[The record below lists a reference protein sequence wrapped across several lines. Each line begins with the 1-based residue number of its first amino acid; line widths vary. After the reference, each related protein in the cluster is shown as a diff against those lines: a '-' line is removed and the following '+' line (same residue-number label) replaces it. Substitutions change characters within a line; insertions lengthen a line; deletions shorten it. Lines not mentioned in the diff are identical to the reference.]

1 MKRMN
6 TFITKPLAASAAAVL
21 STIERDEL
29 ATALNR
35 DCLCVT
41 VNHDTLRRELDA
53 DGADADADLYR
64 EILTTRPNL
73 FSATAVFV
81 TPQQVERM
89 REIIRAV
96 EAVVAFPAYRESVL
110 TEAPEIARF
119 DPGPRGVFMGYDF
132 HLGPA
137 GPQLIEINTNAGGAL
152 LNTALARAQAACC
165 ETMKPLIPG
174 PTRVGP
180 LDDIFHK
187 TFLREWRRQ
196 RGEQALTS
204 IAIVDDVPREQY
216 LYPEFVLFE
225 RLFRRHGL
233 KAVIADPAELR
244 IRHGKLWHEN
254 RQIDLV
260 YNRLT
265 DFTLEE
271 PRHAVLRQTYLE
283 GGVVLT
289 PHPRAHALYADKR
302 NLVALTDGTRLR
314 AWQVPEPV
322 IHTLLTGIPRT
333 VRVTAADAEALWA
346 RRRTLFF
353 KPAAGYG
360 AKAAYRGD
368 KLTRRVWDEIA
379 SGCYVAQ
386 EQIAPSE
393 RRLRQNGIET
403 ALKLDIRN
411 YVYDGEVQ
419 LLAAR
424 LYQGQM
430 TNFRT
435 PGGGFAPVFCPSPE
449 GHPPGNLIA
458 CSAGKV
464 CK

>member
-1 MKRMN
+1 MN
-6 TFITKPLAASAAAVL
+6 RFITKPSAVNATAIR
-21 STIERDEL
+21 SATGSEDL

-41 VNHDTLRRELDA
+41 VNRDTLRRELDA
-53 DGADADADLYR
+53 DGADADLYD
-64 EILTTRPNL
+64 EMLATRSNL

-96 EAVVAFPAYRESVL
+96 ETVVALPAYRETVL
-110 TEAPEIARF
+110 AEAPEIARF
-119 DPGPRGVFMGYDF
+119 EPGPCGVFMGYDF
-132 HLGPA
+132 HLGPE

-174 PTRVGP
+174 PTSLAT
-180 LDDIFHK
+180 LDDSFHRM
-187 TFLREWRRQ
+187 FLREWRRQ
-196 RGEQALTS
+196 RDAQPLTS
-204 IAIVDDVPREQY
+204 IAIVDDAPREQY
-216 LYPEFVLFE
+216 LYPEFLLFE

-233 KAVIADPAELR
+233 KAVIADPSDLN
-244 IRHGKLWHEN
+244 IHHGKLWHEN
-254 RQIDLV
+254 QAIDLV

-265 DFTLEE
+265 DFSLDES
-271 PRHAVLRQTYLE
+271 RHAVLREAYLE
-283 GGVVLT
+283 GSVVLT

-302 NLVALTDGTRLR
+302 NLVALTDSARLR
-314 AWQVPEPV
+314 AWQVPESV
-322 IHTLLTGIPRT
+322 VHTLLTGIPRT
-333 VRVTAADAEALWA
+333 VAVNVTHAPELWE
-346 RRRTLFF
+346 RRRNLFF

-360 AKAAYRGD
+360 GRAAYRGD
-368 KLTRRVWDEIA
+368 KLTRRVWDDIV
-379 SGCYVAQ
+379 SGRYVAQ
-386 EQIAPSE
+386 EQIAPSQ
-393 RRLRQNGIET
+393 RRLRQNGTET

-411 YVYDGEVQ
+411 YVYDGQVQ

-424 LYQGQM
+424 LYQGQT

-449 GHPPGNLIA
+449 GNPPANLIA
-458 CSAGKV
+458 CGTRKV

>member
-1 MKRMN
+1 MTIFSGTTLALAMN
-6 TFITKPLAASAAAVL
+6 AAAT
-21 STIERDEL
+21 STRSEDL

-41 VNHDTLRRELDA
+41 VNHDTRRRELDA
-53 DGADADADLYR
+53 DGANADLYD
-64 EILTTRPNL
+64 EILATRPNL

-89 REIIRAV
+89 HAIIRAV
-96 EAVVAFPAYRESVL
+96 ETVVAIPAYREEVL
-110 TEAPEIARF
+110 TAAPEIARF

-174 PTRVGP
+174 PVRVSA
-180 LDDIFHK
+180 LDDIFHQ
-187 TFLREWRRQ
+187 TFRREWQRQ
-196 RGEQALTS
+196 RSAQPLTS
-204 IAIVDDVPREQY
+204 IAIVDDAPREQY
-216 LYPEFVLFE
+216 LYPEFLLFE
-225 RLFRRHGL
+225 RLFHRHGL
-233 KAVIADPAELR
+233 KTVIADPSELR
-244 IRHGKLWHEN
+244 IRHGKLWHED
-254 RQIDLV
+254 QPIDLV

-265 DFTLEE
+265 DFALEE
-271 PRHAVLRQTYLE
+271 PRHAVLRQAYLE
-283 GGVVLT
+283 DSVVLT
-289 PHPRAHALYADKR
+289 PHPRAHAFYADKR
-302 NLVALTDGTRLR
+302 NLVALTDGARLR

-322 IHTLLTGIPRT
+322 IHTLLTGIPHT
-333 VRVTAADAEALWA
+333 VPVTRASAEGLWTH
-346 RRRTLFF
+346 RRKLFF

-360 AKAAYRGD
+360 GRAAYRGD
-368 KLTRRVWDEIA
+368 KLTKRVWDEIV
-379 SGCYVAQ
+379 SGFYVAQ

-393 RRLRQNGIET
+393 RRLHQNGTET

-411 YVYDGEVQ
+411 YVYAGEVQ

-424 LYQGQM
+424 LYQGQT

-435 PGGGFAPVFCPSPE
+435 PGGGFAPVFCTITGRVFP
-449 GHPPGNLIA
+449 
-458 CSAGKV
+458 KQ
-464 CK
+464 

>member
-1 MKRMN
+1 MN
-6 TFITKPLAASAAAVL
+6 QLISKPSVENSSAVLAA
-21 STIERDEL
+21 TRPEEL

-41 VNHDTLRRELDA
+41 VNRDTLRRELNA
-53 DGADADADLYR
+53 DGADADLYD
-64 EILTTRPNL
+64 EMLATRPNL

-81 TPQQVERM
+81 TPQQIERM

-96 EAVVAFPAYRESVL
+96 ETVVALPAYREAVL
-110 TEAPEIARF
+110 AEAPEIARF
-119 DPGPRGVFMGYDF
+119 DPGPSGVFMGYDF

-152 LNTALARAQAACC
+152 LNTSLVRAQAACC

-174 PTRVGP
+174 PASIGA
-180 LDDIFHK
+180 LDDIFYQM
-187 TFLREWRRQ
+187 FQREWQRQ
-196 RGEQALTS
+196 RGERPLAC

-216 LYPEFVLFE
+216 LYPEFRLFE

-233 KAVIADPAELR
+233 KAVIADPSELN
-244 IRHGKLWHEN
+244 RHNGKLKYEGQ
-254 RQIDLV
+254 QIDLV

-265 DFTLEE
+265 DFALEE
-271 PRHAVLRQTYLE
+271 PRHALLRQVYLE
-283 GGVVLT
+283 GSVVLT
-289 PHPRAHALYADKR
+289 PNPRAHALYADKR
-302 NLVALTDGTRLR
+302 NLVALTDGSRMR
-314 AWQVPEPV
+314 AWWVPEPI
-322 IHTLLTGIPRT
+322 IHTLLAGIPRT
-333 VRVTAADAEALWA
+333 IAVDTAHALGLWE
-346 RRRTLFF
+346 RRRQLFF

-368 KLTRRVWDEIA
+368 KLTKRVWEEIL
-379 SGCYVAQ
+379 SGNYVAQ

-393 RRLRQNGIET
+393 RRLQQNGVET

-424 LYQGQM
+424 LYQGQT

-435 PGGGFAPVFCPSPE
+435 PGGGFAPVFSPSAGGDLPE
-449 GHPPGNLIA
+449 NQIN
-458 CSAGKV
+458 CNTGKV

>member
-1 MKRMN
+1 MN
-6 TFITKPLAASAAAVL
+6 RFINQPPAMNLASIHSANG
-21 STIERDEL
+21 SEDL

-41 VNHDTLRRELDA
+41 VNRDTLWRDLDA
-53 DGADADADLYR
+53 DGADADLYR
-64 EILTTRPNL
+64 EMLATRPNL

-96 EAVVAFPAYRESVL
+96 ETVVALPGYREEMLAES
-110 TEAPEIARF
+110 PEIARF
-119 DPGPRGVFMGYDF
+119 DPGPHGVFMGYDF

-165 ETMKPLIPG
+165 EMMKPLIPG
-174 PTRVGP
+174 PVTLAA
-180 LDDIFHK
+180 LDDNFHR
-187 TFLREWRRQ
+187 TFLQEWRRQ
-196 RGEQALTS
+196 RGEQPLTS
-204 IAIVDDVPREQY
+204 IAIVDDSPREQY
-216 LYPEFVLFE
+216 LYPEFLLFE

-233 KAVIADPAELR
+233 KAMIADPTELHLR
-244 IRHGKLWHEN
+244 EGRLWHEN
-254 RQIDLV
+254 QPVDLV

-265 DFTLEE
+265 DFALEK
-271 PRHAVLRQTYLE
+271 PRHALLRQAYLE
-283 GGVVLT
+283 NSVVLT

-302 NLVALTDGTRLR
+302 NLVALTDGARLR
-314 AWQVPEPV
+314 AWRVPESV
-322 IHTLLTGIPRT
+322 IETLLTGIPCT
-333 VRVTAADAEALWA
+333 VRVTAADAGALWE

-360 AKAAYRGD
+360 ARAAYRGD
-368 KLTRRVWDEIA
+368 KLTRGTWNEITA
-379 SGCYVAQ
+379 GNYVAQ
-386 EQIAPSE
+386 ERIAPSE
-393 RRLRQNGIET
+393 RRLRQNGTEA

-411 YVYDGEVQ
+411 YVYDGAVQ

-424 LYQGQM
+424 LYQGQT

-435 PGGGFAPVFCPSPE
+435 PGGGFAPVFCLAPE
-449 GHPPGNLIA
+449 EDLPGHQTVCG
-458 CSAGKV
+458 AGKI

>member
-1 MKRMN
+1 MDR
-6 TFITKPLAASAAAVL
+6 FITKPSAVNAVAVH
-21 STIERDEL
+21 STAGSEDL

-41 VNHDTLRRELDA
+41 VNHDTLRHDLDA
-53 DGADADADLYR
+53 DGANADLYD
-64 EILTTRPNL
+64 EILATRPNL

-96 EAVVAFPAYRESVL
+96 ETVVALPAYREAVL
-110 TEAPEIARF
+110 AEAPEIARF

-165 ETMKPLIPG
+165 EMMKPLIPG
-174 PTRVGP
+174 PTSLAA
-180 LDDIFHK
+180 LDDTFHQM
-187 TFLREWRRQ
+187 FLREWQRQ
-196 RGEQALTS
+196 RGEQPLTS
-204 IAIVDDVPREQY
+204 IAIVDDGPREQY
-216 LYPEFVLFE
+216 LYPEFLLFE

-233 KAVIADPAELR
+233 KAVIADPADLN
-244 IRHGKLWHEN
+244 IHHGKLWHEN
-254 RQIDLV
+254 QAIDLV

-265 DFTLEE
+265 DFSLEE
-271 PRHAVLRQTYLE
+271 PHHAVLRQTYLE

-289 PHPRAHALYADKR
+289 PHPHAHALYADKR
-302 NLVALTDGTRLR
+302 NLIALTDGTRLR

-333 VRVTAADAEALWA
+333 VAVDAAHAAELWE
-346 RRRTLFF
+346 RRHKLFF

-379 SGCYVAQ
+379 SGRYVAQ
-386 EQIAPSE
+386 EQIAPSQ
-393 RRLRQNGIET
+393 RRLRQNGTET

-424 LYQGQM
+424 LYQGQT

-458 CSAGKV
+458 CGAGKI

>member
-1 MKRMN
+1 MDR
-6 TFITKPLAASAAAVL
+6 FITKPSAVNAATVHSAAG
-21 STIERDEL
+21 SEDL

-41 VNHDTLRRELDA
+41 VNRDTLRHDLDA
-53 DGADADADLYR
+53 DGANADLYDG
-64 EILTTRPNL
+64 ILATRPNL

-89 REIIRAV
+89 HQIIRAV
-96 EAVVAFPAYRESVL
+96 ETVVALPAYRETVL
-110 TEAPEIARF
+110 AEAPDIARF
-119 DPGPRGVFMGYDF
+119 EPGPHGVFMGYDF

-152 LNTALARAQAACC
+152 LNVALQRAQSACC
-165 ETMKPLIPG
+165 ETMKPLIPASARAG
-174 PTRVGP
+174 A
-180 LDDIFHK
+180 LDDIFHRM
-187 TFLREWRRQ
+187 FLREWLRQ
-196 RGEQALTS
+196 RGDQALTS
-204 IAIVDDVPREQY
+204 IAIVDDAPREQY
-216 LYPEFVLFE
+216 LYPEFLLFE

-244 IRHGKLWHEN
+244 VLDGKLWHEN
-254 RQIDLV
+254 QAIDLV

-265 DFTLEE
+265 DFYLDES
-271 PRHAVLRQTYLE
+271 RHAVLRQAYLE

-302 NLVALTDGTRLR
+302 NLVALTDDAQLR

-368 KLTRRVWDEIA
+368 KLTQRVWNEINA
-379 SGCYVAQ
+379 GNYVAQ

-393 RRLRQNGIET
+393 RRLRQNGTEA

-424 LYQGQM
+424 LYQGQT

-449 GHPPGNLIA
+449 GNPPGNQIA
-458 CSAGKV
+458 CGASEV

>member
-1 MKRMN
+1 MN
-6 TFITKPLAASAAAVL
+6 RFITKPSAVNATAVR
-21 STIERDEL
+21 SATGSEDM

-41 VNHDTLRRELDA
+41 INRHTLRHELDA
-53 DGADADADLYR
+53 DGGNADLYD
-64 EILTTRPNL
+64 EILATRPNL

-89 REIIRAV
+89 RAIIRAV
-96 EAVVAFPAYRESVL
+96 EIVVALPAYREAVL
-110 TEAPEIARF
+110 AEAPEIARF
-119 DPGPRGVFMGYDF
+119 DAGPRGVFMGYDF

-165 ETMKPLIPG
+165 EMMKPLLPG
-174 PTRVGP
+174 PAHVGA
-180 LDDIFHK
+180 LDDTFHQM
-187 TFLREWRRQ
+187 FLHEWQRQ
-196 RGEQALTS
+196 RGEQLLTS
-204 IAIVDDVPREQY
+204 IAIVDDAPREQY
-216 LYPEFVLFE
+216 LYPEFLLFE
-225 RLFRRHGL
+225 RLFHRHGL
-233 KAVIADPAELR
+233 KAVIADPAELKMLD
-244 IRHGKLWHEN
+244 GKLWHGDL
-254 RQIDLV
+254 QIDLV

-265 DFTLEE
+265 DFALEE
-271 PRHAVLRQTYLE
+271 PRHTVLRQAYLE
-283 GGVVLT
+283 GSVVLT

-302 NLVALTDGTRLR
+302 NLVALTDGARLH

-333 VRVTAADAEALWA
+333 VSVTRASAELLWA
-346 RRRTLFF
+346 RRRELFF

-360 AKAAYRGD
+360 GRAAYRGA
-368 KLTRRVWDEIA
+368 KLTRRVWNEIV
-379 SGCYVAQ
+379 SGRYVAQ
-386 EQIAPSE
+386 ERIAPSE
-393 RRLRQNGIET
+393 RRLRRNGTEM

-424 LYQGQM
+424 LYQGQT

-449 GHPPGNLIA
+449 GHPPGNSSA
-458 CSAGKV
+458 CGAGKV

>member
-1 MKRMN
+1 MN
-6 TFITKPLAASAAAVL
+6 KFITKPPAVNAAAVR
-21 STIERDEL
+21 SATGPEDL

-41 VNHDTLRRELDA
+41 VNRDALRRELDA
-53 DGADADADLYR
+53 DDANADLYD
-64 EILTTRPNL
+64 EILATRSNL

-81 TPQQVERM
+81 TRTQAERM

-96 EAVVAFPAYRESVL
+96 EAVVALPVYREDVL
-110 TEAPEIARF
+110 AEAPEIARF
-119 DPGPRGVFMGYDF
+119 DPGPRGAFMGYDF

-152 LNTALARAQAACC
+152 LNTALARAQTACC
-165 ETMKPLIPG
+165 ETMQPLIPG
-174 PTRVGP
+174 PTRVGA
-180 LDDIFHK
+180 LDDIFHRM
-187 TFLREWRRQ
+187 FLREWRRQ
-196 RGEQALTS
+196 RGAQALTS
-204 IAIVDDVPREQY
+204 IAIVDDAPREQY
-216 LYPEFVLFE
+216 LYPEFLLFE

-244 IRHGKLWHEN
+244 MHDGKLWHEN
-254 RQIDLV
+254 GKIDLV

-265 DFTLEE
+265 DFSLDE
-271 PRHAVLRQTYLE
+271 PRHAVLRQAYLE

-302 NLVALTDGTRLR
+302 NLVALTDGARLR

-333 VRVTAADAEALWA
+333 VAVDTAHAPELWE
-346 RRRTLFF
+346 RRRKLFF

-360 AKAAYRGD
+360 GRAAYRGA
-368 KLTRRVWDEIA
+368 KLTRRVWDEIV
-379 SGCYVAQ
+379 SGHYVAQ

-393 RRLRQNGIET
+393 RRLRQNGTET

-411 YVYDGEVQ
+411 FVYDGEVQ

-424 LYQGQM
+424 LYQGQT

-449 GHPPGNLIA
+449 SNPPGNQIA
-458 CSAGKV
+458 CGAGKI

>member
-1 MKRMN
+1 MTILSGTTLPPATN
-6 TFITKPLAASAAAVL
+6 AAATTAG
-21 STIERDEL
+21 SEDL

-35 DCLCVT
+35 DCLCIT

-53 DGADADADLYR
+53 NGADADLYR
-64 EILTTRPNL
+64 EMLATRPNL

-89 REIIRAV
+89 REIIHAV
-96 EAVVAFPAYRESVL
+96 ETVVALPAYREAVL
-110 TEAPEIARF
+110 AEAPEIARF
-119 DPGPRGVFMGYDF
+119 DPGPCGVFMGYDF

-137 GPQLIEINTNAGGAL
+137 GPRLIEINTNAGGAL

-165 ETMKPLIPG
+165 ETMKPLIPE
-174 PTRVGP
+174 PARDVD
-180 LDDIFHK
+180 LDDIFHRM
-187 TFLREWRRQ
+187 FLREWRRQ
-196 RGEQALTS
+196 RSEHPLTS
-204 IAIVDDVPREQY
+204 IAIVDDAPREQY

-233 KAVIADPAELR
+233 KAMIADPAELR
-244 IRHGKLWHEN
+244 MLDGKLWHEN
-254 RQIDLV
+254 QAIDLV

-265 DFTLEE
+265 DFSLDE
-271 PRHAVLRQTYLE
+271 PRHAVLRQAYLE
-283 GGVVLT
+283 ASIVLT

-302 NLVALTDGTRLR
+302 NLVALTDGARLR

-322 IHTLLTGIPRT
+322 IHTLLTGIPHT
-333 VRVTAADAEALWA
+333 VAVDAAHAAELWE
-346 RRRTLFF
+346 RRRKLFF

-360 AKAAYRGD
+360 GRATYRGD
-368 KLTRRVWDEIA
+368 KLTRRVWDEIV
-379 SGCYVAQ
+379 SGRYVAQ
-386 EQIAPSE
+386 EQIVPSQ
-393 RRLRQNGIET
+393 RRLRQNGTEA

-424 LYQGQM
+424 LYQGQT

-449 GHPPGNLIA
+449 SNPPGNQIA
-458 CSAGKV
+458 CGAGKV

>member
-1 MKRMN
+1 MN
-6 TFITKPLAASAAAVL
+6 RFISKPSAVNAAAVR
-21 STIERDEL
+21 SATGSEDL

-41 VNHDTLRRELDA
+41 VNRDTLRRDLNA
-53 DGADADADLYR
+53 DGADADLYR
-64 EILTTRPNL
+64 EILATRPNL

-96 EAVVAFPAYRESVL
+96 ETVVALPAYREAVL
-110 TEAPEIARF
+110 AEAPEIARF
-119 DPGPRGVFMGYDF
+119 DPGPCGVFMGYDF

-152 LNTALARAQAACC
+152 LNVALQRAQSACC
-165 ETMKPLIPG
+165 ETMKPLIPAPACAG
-174 PTRVGP
+174 A
-180 LDDIFHK
+180 LDDIFHQM
-187 TFLREWRRQ
+187 FLREWRRQ

-204 IAIVDDVPREQY
+204 IAIVDDAPREQY
-216 LYPEFVLFE
+216 LYPEFLLFE

-233 KAVIADPAELR
+233 KAVIAGPAE
-244 IRHGKLWHEN
+244 IRMHNGKLWHEN
-254 RQIDLV
+254 QAIDLV

-265 DFTLEE
+265 DFSLDES
-271 PRHAVLRQTYLE
+271 RHAVLRQAYLE
-283 GGVVLT
+283 GSVVLT

-302 NLVALTDGTRLR
+302 NLVALTDDARLR
-314 AWQVPEPV
+314 AWQVPESV
-322 IHTLLTGIPRT
+322 THTLLTGIPRT
-333 VRVTAADAEALWA
+333 VPVDAAHAAELWEW
-346 RRRTLFF
+346 RRKLFF
-353 KPAAGYG
+353 KPTAGYG
-360 AKAAYRGD
+360 GRAAYRGD
-368 KLTRRVWDEIA
+368 KLTRRVWDEIV
-379 SGCYVAQ
+379 SGRYIAQ

-393 RRLRQNGIET
+393 RRLRQNGTEA

-424 LYQGQM
+424 LYQGQT

-449 GHPPGNLIA
+449 GNPPANLIA
-458 CSAGKV
+458 CGTRKV

>member
-1 MKRMN
+1 MN
-6 TFITKPLAASAAAVL
+6 RFITKPSTVNAAAVH
-21 STIERDEL
+21 SATGSKDL

-41 VNHDTLRRELDA
+41 VNRDALRHELDA
-53 DGADADADLYR
+53 DLYD
-64 EILTTRPNL
+64 EMLATRPNL

-96 EAVVAFPAYRESVL
+96 ETVVALPAYREEVL
-110 TEAPEIARF
+110 AEAPEVARF

-174 PTRVGP
+174 PADIGA
-180 LDDIFHK
+180 LDDVFHQM
-187 TFLREWRRQ
+187 FLREWRRQ

-204 IAIVDDVPREQY
+204 ISIVDDAPREQY
-216 LYPEFVLFE
+216 LYPEFLLFE

-244 IRHGKLWHEN
+244 MLDGKLWHEN
-254 RQIDLV
+254 QAIDLV

-265 DFTLEE
+265 DFTLDE
-271 PRHAVLRQTYLE
+271 PRHAVLRQAYLE
-283 GGVVLT
+283 GSVVLT
-289 PHPRAHALYADKR
+289 PHPRVHALYADKR
-302 NLVALTDGTRLR
+302 NLVALTDDARLR

-333 VRVTAADAEALWA
+333 VAVDAAHAAELWE
-346 RRRTLFF
+346 RRRKLFF
-353 KPAAGYG
+353 KPTAGYG
-360 AKAAYRGD
+360 GRAAYRGD
-368 KLTRRVWDEIA
+368 KLTRRVWDEIV
-379 SGCYVAQ
+379 SGRYVAQ
-386 EQIAPSE
+386 EQIAPSQ
-393 RRLRQNGIET
+393 RRLRQNGTEA

-424 LYQGQM
+424 LYQGQT

-435 PGGGFAPVFCPSPE
+435 PGGGFAPVFCSSPE
-449 GHPPGNLIA
+449 GNPPGNPIA
-458 CSAGKV
+458 CGAGKV
-464 CK
+464 CQ

>member
-1 MKRMN
+1 MN
-6 TFITKPLAASAAAVL
+6 RFITKPSTVNATAVRSAAG
-21 STIERDEL
+21 SEDL

-41 VNHDTLRRELDA
+41 VNRDTLRCDLDA
-53 DGADADADLYR
+53 DGANADLYDK
-64 EILTTRPNL
+64 ILATRPNL

-89 REIIRAV
+89 HEIIRAV
-96 EAVVAFPAYRESVL
+96 ETVVALPAYREAVL
-110 TEAPEIARF
+110 AEAPEIARF

-152 LNTALARAQAACC
+152 LNVALQRAQSACG
-165 ETMKPLIPG
+165 ETMKPLIPA
-174 PTRVGP
+174 PARVGA
-180 LDDIFHK
+180 LDDTFRQM
-187 TFLREWRRQ
+187 FLREWQLQ
-196 RGEQALTS
+196 RGKQPLTN
-204 IAIVDDVPREQY
+204 IAIVDDAPREQY
-216 LYPEFVLFE
+216 LYPEFLLFE

-244 IRHGKLWHEN
+244 MHNSKLWHEN
-254 RQIDLV
+254 QAIDLV

-265 DFTLEE
+265 DFALQE
-271 PRHAVLRQTYLE
+271 PRHALLRQAYLE

-289 PHPRAHALYADKR
+289 PHPRAHALYADKH
-302 NLVALTDGTRLR
+302 NLVALTDDARLR

-322 IHTLLTGIPRT
+322 VHTLLTGIPHT
-333 VRVTAADAEALWA
+333 VRVTAAGAEALWA
-346 RRRTLFF
+346 QRRTLFF

-368 KLTRRVWDEIA
+368 KLTRRVWDELV
-379 SGCYVAQ
+379 SGRYVAQ
-386 EQIAPSE
+386 EQIAPSQ
-393 RRLRQNGIET
+393 RRLRQDGTET
-403 ALKLDIRN
+403 SLKLDIRN

-424 LYQGQM
+424 LYQGQT

-449 GHPPGNLIA
+449 GNPPANLIA
-458 CSAGKV
+458 CGTRKV

>member
-1 MKRMN
+1 MN
-6 TFITKPLAASAAAVL
+6 RFITKPSAINTATVRSATG
-21 STIERDEL
+21 SEDL

-41 VNHDTLRRELDA
+41 VNRDTLRRDLDA
-53 DGADADADLYR
+53 DGADADLYR
-64 EILTTRPNL
+64 EILATRPNL

-96 EAVVAFPAYRESVL
+96 ETVVALSAYREAVL
-110 TEAPEIARF
+110 TEASEIARF

-174 PTRVGP
+174 PARVGA
-180 LDDIFHK
+180 LDDIFHQ

-196 RGEQALTS
+196 RGARPLTS
-204 IAIVDDVPREQY
+204 IAIVDDAPREQY
-216 LYPEFVLFE
+216 LYPEFLLFE

-233 KAVIADPAELR
+233 KAVIADPSDLN
-244 IRHGKLWHEN
+244 IYHGKLWHEN
-254 RQIDLV
+254 QAIDLV

-265 DFTLEE
+265 DFALEE
-271 PRHAVLRQTYLE
+271 PRHADLRQVYLE

-302 NLVALTDGTRLR
+302 NLVALTDGARLR
-314 AWQVPEPV
+314 AWQVPESV

-333 VRVTAADAEALWA
+333 VTVDAAHAPELWE
-346 RRRTLFF
+346 RRRKLFF

-360 AKAAYRGD
+360 GRAAYRGD
-368 KLTRRVWDEIA
+368 KLTRRVWDEIV
-379 SGCYVAQ
+379 SGRYVAQ
-386 EQIAPSE
+386 EQIAPSQ
-393 RRLRQNGIET
+393 RRLRRNGTET

-424 LYQGQM
+424 LYQGQT

-435 PGGGFAPVFCPSPE
+435 PGGGFAPVFCPLSE
-449 GHPPGNLIA
+449 GNPPGNQIA

-464 CK
+464 

>member
-6 TFITKPLAASAAAVL
+6 TFITKPSAASAAAVL

-29 ATALNR
+29 TTALNR

-41 VNHDTLRRELDA
+41 VDHGTLRRDMNA
-53 DGADADADLYR
+53 DGANVDLYR
-64 EILTTRPNL
+64 EILATRPNL

-81 TPQQVERM
+81 TRTQVERM

-96 EAVVAFPAYRESVL
+96 ETVVALPAYREAVL

-174 PTRVGP
+174 PARVGA
-180 LDDIFHK
+180 LDDIFHQ

-196 RGEQALTS
+196 CGAQPLTS
-204 IAIVDDVPREQY
+204 IAIVDDTPREQY

-244 IRHGKLWHEN
+244 ILDGELWHEN
-254 RQIDLV
+254 GKIDLV

-265 DFTLEE
+265 DFALEE
-271 PRHAVLRQTYLE
+271 PRHAVLRQAYLE

-289 PHPRAHALYADKR
+289 PHPRTHALYADKR

-314 AWQVPEPV
+314 AWQVPESV
-322 IHTLLTGIPRT
+322 VHTLLTGIPRT
-333 VRVTAADAEALWA
+333 VAVDAAHAPELWE
-346 RRRTLFF
+346 RRRKLFF

-368 KLTRRVWDEIA
+368 KLTRRVWDEIV
-379 SGCYVAQ
+379 SGRYVAQ
-386 EQIAPSE
+386 EQIAPSQ
-393 RRLRQNGIET
+393 RRLRQNGTET

-411 YVYDGEVQ
+411 YVYDSEVQ

-424 LYQGQM
+424 LYQGQT

-449 GHPPGNLIA
+449 GNPPANLIA
-458 CSAGKV
+458 CGTRKV

>member
-1 MKRMN
+1 MN
-6 TFITKPLAASAAAVL
+6 RFITQPSAVR
-21 STIERDEL
+21 STTGIEDL

-41 VNHDTLRRELDA
+41 VDHDTLRRELDA
-53 DGADADADLYR
+53 DGADADLYDD
-64 EILTTRPNL
+64 ILATRPNL

-81 TPQQVERM
+81 TPEQAERM
-89 REIIRAV
+89 RAIIRAV
-96 EAVVAFPAYRESVL
+96 ETVAALPAYREEVL
-110 TEAPEIARF
+110 AEAPEIARF

-132 HLGPA
+132 HLGAA

-174 PTRVGP
+174 PAHVGAT
-180 LDDIFHK
+180 DDVFHRM
-187 TFLREWRRQ
+187 FLREWRRQ
-196 RGEQALTS
+196 RGAQPLTS
-204 IAIVDDVPREQY
+204 IAIVDDAPREQY
-216 LYPEFVLFE
+216 LYPEFLLFE

-233 KAVIADPAELR
+233 KAVIADPAELG
-244 IRHGKLWHEN
+244 IRDGKMWHEHQ
-254 RQIDLV
+254 QIDLV

-265 DFTLEE
+265 DFALEE
-271 PRHAVLRQTYLE
+271 PRHAVLRQAYLE

-302 NLVALTDGTRLR
+302 NLVALTDGARLR

-322 IHTLLTGIPRT
+322 IETLLDGIPRT
-333 VRVTAADAEALWA
+333 VPVTRASAGLLWA
-346 RRRTLFF
+346 RRRELFF

-368 KLTRRVWDEIA
+368 KLTRRVWDEITA
-379 SGCYVAQ
+379 GNYVAQ
-386 EQIAPSE
+386 DQIAPSE
-393 RRLRQNGIET
+393 RRLRRNGDET
-403 ALKLDIRN
+403 ALKLDIRH
-411 YVYDGEVQ
+411 YVYHGEVQ

-424 LYQGQM
+424 LYQGQT

-449 GHPPGNLIA
+449 GDRPGNPIA
-458 CSAGKV
+458 CFADTL

>member
-1 MKRMN
+1 MN
-6 TFITKPLAASAAAVL
+6 RFIAKPSAANTATVR
-21 STIERDEL
+21 SAAGFEDL
-29 ATALNR
+29 AMALNR

-41 VNHDTLRRELDA
+41 VNRDTLRRELDA
-53 DGADADADLYR
+53 DGADADLYD
-64 EILTTRPNL
+64 EMLATRPNL

-96 EAVVAFPAYRESVL
+96 ETVVALPAYREAVL
-110 TEAPEIARF
+110 AEAPEIARF

-137 GPQLIEINTNAGGAL
+137 GPQLIEVNTNAGGAL

-174 PTRVGP
+174 PARVGA
-180 LDDIFHK
+180 LDDIFHQ

-204 IAIVDDVPREQY
+204 ITIVDDAPREQY
-216 LYPEFVLFE
+216 LYPEFLLFE

-233 KAVIADPAELR
+233 KAVIADPSELR
-244 IRHGKLWHEN
+244 ILDGKLWHEN
-254 RQIDLV
+254 QAIDLV

-265 DFTLEE
+265 DFSLDE
-271 PRHAVLRQTYLE
+271 PRHAVLREVYLKSS
-283 GGVVLT
+283 VVLT

-302 NLVALTDGTRLR
+302 NLVALTDDARLR
-314 AWQVPEPV
+314 AWQVPESV
-322 IHTLLTGIPRT
+322 VHTLLTGIPRT
-333 VRVTAADAEALWA
+333 VAVDAAHAAELWE
-346 RRRTLFF
+346 RRRKLFF
-353 KPAAGYG
+353 KPTAGYG
-360 AKAAYRGD
+360 GKAAYRGD
-368 KLTRRVWDEIA
+368 KLTRRVWDDIV
-379 SGCYVAQ
+379 SGRYVAQ
-386 EQIAPSE
+386 EQIAPSQ
-393 RRLRQNGIET
+393 RRLRQNGTEA

-424 LYQGQM
+424 LYQGQT

-449 GHPPGNLIA
+449 GNPPANEIA
-458 CSAGKV
+458 CGAGKV

>member
-1 MKRMN
+1 MD
-6 TFITKPLAASAAAVL
+6 TFITKPSAVSAAAVL
-21 STIERDEL
+21 PAIERDEL

-41 VNHDTLRRELDA
+41 VNHDTLRRDLDA
-53 DGADADADLYR
+53 DGADADLYD
-64 EILTTRPNL
+64 EILATRSNL

-81 TPQQVERM
+81 TPQQVESM

-96 EAVVAFPAYRESVL
+96 ETVVALPAYREAVL

-152 LNTALARAQAACC
+152 LNIALARAQAACC

-174 PTRVGP
+174 PACVDA
-180 LDDIFHK
+180 LDDIFHRM
-187 TFLREWRRQ
+187 FLREWRRQ
-196 RGEQALTS
+196 RGVQPLTS
-204 IAIVDDVPREQY
+204 IAIVDDIPREQY
-216 LYPEFVLFE
+216 LYPEFALFE
-225 RLFRRHGL
+225 RLFRYHGL

-244 IRHGKLWHEN
+244 MLDGKLWHKN
-254 RQIDLV
+254 QAIDLV

-265 DFTLEE
+265 DFALEE
-271 PRHAVLRQTYLE
+271 PRHAVLRQAYLE

-302 NLVALTDGTRLR
+302 NLVALTDDARLR

-333 VRVTAADAEALWA
+333 VMVDAAHAAELWA
-346 RRRTLFF
+346 RRRELFF

-360 AKAAYRGD
+360 GKAAYRGD
-368 KLTRRVWDEIA
+368 KLTRRVWDEII
-379 SGCYVAQ
+379 SGRYIAQ
-386 EQIAPSE
+386 EQITPSQ
-393 RRLRQNGIET
+393 RRLRQNGAET

-424 LYQGQM
+424 LYQGQT

-449 GHPPGNLIA
+449 GNPPANLIA
-458 CSAGKV
+458 CGTHKV

>member
-1 MKRMN
+1 M
-6 TFITKPLAASAAAVL
+6 TILSGTTLAPATNATTGS
-21 STIERDEL
+21 EDL

-41 VNHDTLRRELDA
+41 VNRDTLRRELNA
-53 DGADADADLYR
+53 DGADADLYD
-64 EILTTRPNL
+64 EMLATRPNL

-96 EAVVAFPAYRESVL
+96 ETVVALPAYREEVL
-110 TEAPEIARF
+110 AEAPEIARF

-174 PTRVGP
+174 PARVDA
-180 LDDIFHK
+180 LDDIFHQ
-187 TFLREWRRQ
+187 TFLHEWRQQ
-196 RGEQALTS
+196 RGAQALTS
-204 IAIVDDVPREQY
+204 IAIVDDAPREQY
-216 LYPEFVLFE
+216 LYPEFLLFE

-233 KAVIADPAELR
+233 KAVIADPSELR
-244 IRHGKLWHEN
+244 IFDGKLWHEN
-254 RQIDLV
+254 KQIDLV

-265 DFTLEE
+265 DFVLED
-271 PRHAVLRQTYLE
+271 PRHAVLRQAYLE

-289 PHPRAHALYADKR
+289 PHPRAHALYANKR
-302 NLVALTDGTRLR
+302 NLVALTDDARLR

-322 IHTLLTGIPRT
+322 IHTLVTGIPRT
-333 VRVTAADAEALWA
+333 VAVDAAHAAELWA
-346 RRRTLFF
+346 RRRELFF

-360 AKAAYRGD
+360 GRAAYRGD
-368 KLTRRVWDEIA
+368 KLTRRVWDEVV
-379 SGCYVAQ
+379 SGRYVAQ
-386 EQIAPSE
+386 EQIAPSQ
-393 RRLRQNGIET
+393 RRLRRDGAET
-403 ALKLDIRN
+403 TLKLDIRN

-424 LYQGQM
+424 LYQGQT

-435 PGGGFAPVFCPSPE
+435 PGGGFAPVFCPSLE
-449 GHPPGNLIA
+449 GNPPANLIA
-458 CSAGKV
+458 CGTPKV

>member
-1 MKRMN
+1 MTILSGTTLALATN
-6 TFITKPLAASAAAVL
+6 ATATGAEDLAA
-21 STIERDEL
+21 
-29 ATALNR
+29 ALNR
-35 DCLCVT
+35 NCLCVT

-53 DGADADADLYR
+53 DGANADLYN
-64 EILTTRPNL
+64 EILATRPNL

-96 EAVVAFPAYRESVL
+96 ETVVALPAYRAEVL
-110 TEAPEIARF
+110 AVAPEIARF

-174 PTRVGP
+174 PAHAGT
-180 LDDIFHK
+180 LDDIFHR

-196 RGEQALTS
+196 RGAQPLTS
-204 IAIVDDVPREQY
+204 IAIVDDAPREQY
-216 LYPEFVLFE
+216 LYPEFLLFE
-225 RLFRRHGL
+225 RLFFRHGL
-233 KAVIADPAELR
+233 KALIADPAELG
-244 IRHGKLWHEN
+244 IRHGKLWHED
-254 RQIDLV
+254 QPIDLV

-265 DFTLEE
+265 DFALEE
-271 PRHAVLRQTYLE
+271 PRHAVLREAYLE

-302 NLVALTDGTRLR
+302 NLVALTDGALLR
-314 AWQVPEPV
+314 AWEVPEPV
-322 IHTLLTGIPRT
+322 MHTLLTGIPRT
-333 VRVTAADAEALWA
+333 MSVTHASAELLWA
-346 RRRTLFF
+346 RRRQLFF

-368 KLTRRVWDEIA
+368 KLTKRVWDEIV

-386 EQIAPSE
+386 EQIPPSE
-393 RRLRQNGIET
+393 RRLRQNGTET

-411 YVYDGEVQ
+411 YVYAGEVQ
-419 LLAAR
+419 FLAAR
-424 LYQGQM
+424 LYQGQT

-435 PGGGFAPVFCPSPE
+435 PGGGFAPVFCLSPE
-449 GHPPGNLIA
+449 GNLPGNEIA
-458 CSAGKV
+458 CNVGKV

>member
-6 TFITKPLAASAAAVL
+6 TFITKPSAASATAVL
-21 STIERDEL
+21 STNMRDEL

-41 VNHDTLRRELDA
+41 VNRDTLQRELDA
-53 DGADADADLYR
+53 DDADADLYD
-64 EILTTRPNL
+64 EILATRPNL

-96 EAVVAFPAYRESVL
+96 EAVVALPAYRKEVL
-110 TEAPEIARF
+110 AEAPEIARF
-119 DPGPRGVFMGYDF
+119 DPGPHGVFMGYDF

-152 LNTALARAQAACC
+152 LNTTLARAQAACC

-174 PTRVGP
+174 PARVDAT
-180 LDDIFHK
+180 DDIFHRM
-187 TFLREWRRQ
+187 FLREWRRQ

-204 IAIVDDVPREQY
+204 IAIMDDAPREQY

-225 RLFRRHGL
+225 RLFRRHGF
-233 KAVIADPAELR
+233 KAVIADPAELSMLD
-244 IRHGKLWHEN
+244 GKLWHEDL
-254 RQIDLV
+254 QIDLV

-265 DFTLEE
+265 DFALKE
-271 PRHAVLRQTYLE
+271 PQHAVLRQAYLE
-283 GGVVLT
+283 GAVVLT
-289 PHPRAHALYADKR
+289 PHPRTHVLYADKR
-302 NLVALTDGTRLR
+302 NLVALTDDARLR
-314 AWQVPEPV
+314 AWRVPEPV

-333 VRVTAADAEALWA
+333 VTVDDAHAAELWG
-346 RRRTLFF
+346 RRRKLFF
-353 KPAAGYG
+353 KPTAGYG
-360 AKAAYRGD
+360 GRAAYRGD
-368 KLTRRVWDEIA
+368 KLTRRVWDEIV
-379 SGCYVAQ
+379 SGRYVAQ
-386 EQIAPSE
+386 EQIAPSQ
-393 RRLRQNGIET
+393 RRLRQNGTET

-424 LYQGQM
+424 LYQGQT

-435 PGGGFAPVFCPSPE
+435 PDGGFAPVFCPSLE
-449 GHPPGNLIA
+449 GNPPANLIA
-458 CSAGKV
+458 CGTRKV
-464 CK
+464 CI

>member
-1 MKRMN
+1 MN
-6 TFITKPLAASAAAVL
+6 RFITKPPAVNAAAVR
-21 STIERDEL
+21 SATGSEDL

-41 VNHDTLRRELDA
+41 VNRDTLRHDLNA
-53 DGADADADLYR
+53 DGADADLYR
-64 EILTTRPNL
+64 EILATRPNL

-89 REIIRAV
+89 HEIIRAV
-96 EAVVAFPAYRESVL
+96 ETVVALPAYREAVL
-110 TEAPEIARF
+110 AEAPEIARF

-165 ETMKPLIPG
+165 ETMKPLLPG
-174 PTRVGP
+174 PAPVGA
-180 LDDIFHK
+180 LDEIFHQM
-187 TFLREWRRQ
+187 FLREWRRQ
-196 RGEQALTS
+196 RGAPALTS
-204 IAIVDDVPREQY
+204 IAIVDDAPREQY
-216 LYPEFVLFE
+216 LYPEFLLFE

-244 IRHGKLWHEN
+244 MLDGKLWREN
-254 RQIDLV
+254 QAIDLV

-271 PRHAVLRQTYLE
+271 PRHAVLRQAYLE
-283 GGVVLT
+283 GSVVLT

-302 NLVALTDGTRLR
+302 NLVALTDGARLR

-322 IHTLLTGIPRT
+322 IHMLLSGIPRT
-333 VRVTAADAEALWA
+333 VPVTHASAEHLWA
-346 RRRTLFF
+346 RRRELFF

-360 AKAAYRGD
+360 GRAAYRGA
-368 KLTRRVWDEIA
+368 KLTRRVWDEIV
-379 SGCYVAQ
+379 SGRYVAQ

-393 RRLRQNGIET
+393 RRLRQNGTET

-424 LYQGQM
+424 LYQGQT

-449 GHPPGNLIA
+449 GHLPGNPIA
-458 CSAGKV
+458 CSTGKV